1 MTSSLDVLLGFT
13 QALAL
18 TMSVAFVTYVLLIV
32 VPYLR
37 YQPAPVG
44 RATAFEWHFL
54 VPCRDEEAVIGDT
67 IAYLRMNFPIAHVW
81 VIDDGSDDGTAGVV
95 QAWQHGGGAEDNHI
109 HLVRRLRPHARTGK
123 GDALN
128 DAYRTLKLWMGR
140 HADPNR
146 AVVVVVDADGRPAP
160 NCLEVCAADHLF
172 GDSALGAVQV
182 DVRMINAGVRQ
193 TGVSLWRKSFGAAL
207 VRMQDLEFRTA
218 IAAIQ
223 LSRGV
228 TGTISM
234 GGNGQFTR
242 LSALDS
248 IAGTT
253 GQPWRGSL
261 LEDFELGV
269 HLLTAGWRTGFSMD
283 THVNQEGLYSLRR
296 FLAQRT
302 RWGQGTMQCLR
313 YLRRIWDSEH
323 LSTLGAAE
331 MLYYLAQPWMQL
343 LGTLIYPVPVI
354 LLAHRA
360 LVSPAEVWTWFT
372 DGAWILF
379 TVYGAFGLLP
389 FVLWGPVYRARCSPG
404 TSLLRSI
411 AYGFGYALYIY
422 TFYITSWRALIRLV
436 RGDNG
441 WTKTRRNTDRGRVTQ
456 VTTATPVSSP
466 VHGGRH

>member
-1 MTSSLDVLLGFT
+1 MTSDLDVLLGFT

-37 YQPAPVG
+37 HKPSPVG
-44 RATAFEWHFL
+44 VPSAYEWHFL

-67 IAYLRMNFPIAHVW
+67 IAYLRMNFPAAHVW
-81 VIDDGSDDGTAGVV
+81 VVDDASDDGTATVV
-95 QAWQHGGGAEDNHI
+95 RLWQEGGGVEDNHV
-109 HLVRRLRPHARTGK
+109 HLVSRALPHARTGK

-128 DAYRTLKLWMGR
+128 DAYRVLKLSMGK
-140 HADPNR
+140 HADPDR
-146 AVVVVVDADGRPAP
+146 VLVVVVDADGRPAR
-160 NCLEVCAADHLF
+160 NCLDVCAADHLF
-172 GDSALGAVQV
+172 GDARVGAVQV
-182 DVRMINAGVRQ
+182 DVRMVNTGVRQ
-193 TGVSLWRKSFGAAL
+193 ASAPWWRRTFGAAL

-223 LSRGV
+223 LSRGL

-248 IAGTT
+248 IAGPT
-253 GQPWRGSL
+253 GRPWRGSL

-269 HLLTAGWRTGFSMD
+269 HLLTAGWRTGFTTD
-283 THVNQEGLYSLRR
+283 THVHQEGLYDLRR

-302 RWGQGTMQCLR
+302 RWGQGTMQCMR
-313 YLRRIWDSEH
+313 YLRRIWDSPH
-323 LSTLGAAE
+323 LTTLGAAE

-343 LGTLIYPVPVI
+343 LGSLVYPIPLL

-360 LVSPAEVWTWFT
+360 VVSPGEVWVWFA

-389 FVLWGPVYRARCSPG
+389 FVLWGPVYRKRCSPQ
-404 TSLLRSI
+404 TSLLRSL

-422 TFYITSWRALIRLV
+422 TFYVTSWRALIRLL
-436 RGDNG
+436 RRDNT
-441 WTKTRRNTDRGRVTQ
+441 WTKTRRNDDRVPSRSWTR
-456 VTTATPVSSP
+456 PV
-466 VHGGRH
+466 

>member
-1 MTSSLDVLLGFT
+1 MGLDVVLGFT

-37 YQPAPVG
+37 HRPAPVG
-44 RATAFEWHFL
+44 RAATLEWHFL
-54 VPCRDEEAVIGDT
+54 VPCRDEAAVIGDT
-67 IAYLRMNFPIAHVW
+67 VRYLRTAFPIAHVW
-81 VIDDGSDDGTAGVV
+81 VIDDDSDDATVGVV
-95 QAWQHGGGAEDNHI
+95 RSFRPDKHV
-109 HLVRRLRPHARTGK
+109 HLVRRHRPNARTGK

-128 DAYRTLKLWMGR
+128 DAYRTLKRWMGR
-140 HADPNR
+140 HADLDR
-146 AVVVVVDADGRPAP
+146 AIVVVVDADGRPAP
-160 NCLEVCAADHLF
+160 NCLDVCAADHLF
-172 GDSALGAVQV
+172 GDPGVGAVQV
-182 DVRMINAGVRQ
+182 DVRMVNTGVRQ
-193 TGVSLWRKSFGAAL
+193 QGVPGWRQRTGALL

-242 LSALDS
+242 LSALDT
-248 IAGTT
+248 IAGPA

-269 HLLTAGWRTGFSMD
+269 HLLTAGWRTGFSLD
-283 THVNQEGLYSLRR
+283 THVHQEGLYSLRR

-313 YLRRIWDSEH
+313 YVRRIWASPH

-331 MLYYLAQPWMQL
+331 MMYYLAQPWMQL
-343 LGTLIYPVPVI
+343 LGTLIYPIPVL

-360 LVSPAEVWTWFT
+360 VVSPGEVWHWFA

-389 FVLWGPVYRARCSPG
+389 FVLWGPVYRRRCEPDLG
-404 TSLLRSI
+404 VWRSI

-422 TFYITSWRALIRLV
+422 TFYITSWRAVGRLV
-436 RGDNG
+436 RGRNG
-441 WTKTRRNTDRGRVTQ
+441 WTKTRRNTERQPGAVALD
-456 VTTATPVSSP
+456 
-466 VHGGRH
+466 H

>member
-18 TMSVAFVTYVLLIV
+18 TMSVAFVTYVFLIV

-37 YQPAPVG
+37 RKPAPTG
-44 RATAFEWHFL
+44 RPNAFEWHFL

-67 IAYLRMNFPIAHVW
+67 VRYLRTHFPIAHVW
-81 VIDDGSDDGTAGVV
+81 VIDDDSDDRTVGVV
-95 QAWQHGGGAEDNHI
+95 RSLRRNGGEEDKHI
-109 HLVRRLRPHARTGK
+109 HVVRRYRPQARTGK

-140 HADPNR
+140 HADADR
-146 AVVVVVDADGRPAP
+146 AVIVVVDADGRPAP

-172 GDSALGAVQV
+172 GNPRLGAVQV
-182 DVRMINAGVRQ
+182 DVRMINTGERQ
-193 TGVSLWRKSFGAAL
+193 TGVSRWRRTFGAAL

-223 LSRGV
+223 MSRGV

-248 IAGTT
+248 IAGRT

-269 HLLTAGWRTGFSMD
+269 HLLTAGWQTGFTMD

-302 RWGQGTMQCLR
+302 RWGQGTMQCMR
-313 YLRRIWDSEH
+313 YLRRIWDSKH

-343 LGTLIYPVPVI
+343 LGTLIYPIPVI
-354 LLAHRA
+354 MLAHRA
-360 LVSPAEVWTWFT
+360 ITSPGEVWLWFT

-379 TVYGAFGLLP
+379 TVYGAFGLMP
-389 FVLWGPVYRARCSPG
+389 FVLWGPVYRARCEPD
-404 TSLLRSI
+404 TSVWRSL
-411 AYGFGYALYIY
+411 AYGLGYALYIY

-436 RGDNG
+436 RGNNG
-441 WTKTRRNTDRGRVTQ
+441 WTKTRRNTDR
-456 VTTATPVSSP
+456 VSGK
-466 VHGGRH
+466 VALDH

>member
-1 MTSSLDVLLGFT
+1 MSLDVVLGFT

-18 TMSVAFVTYVLLIV
+18 TMSVAFLTYVFLIV

-37 YQPAPVG
+37 HKPAPTG
-44 RATAFEWHFL
+44 RPDRFEWHFL
-54 VPCRDEEAVIGDT
+54 VPCRDEEAVVGDT
-67 IAYLRMNFPIAHVW
+67 VRYLRATFPIAHVW
-81 VIDDGSDDGTAGVV
+81 VIDDDSDDATVGVV
-95 QAWQHGGGAEDNHI
+95 RGFRGDKHI
-109 HLVRRLRPHARTGK
+109 HLVRRYRPNARTGK

-140 HADPNR
+140 HADADR

-172 GDSALGAVQV
+172 GDPTIGAVQV
-182 DVRMINAGVRQ
+182 DVRMVNTGVRQ
-193 TGVSLWRKSFGAAL
+193 VGVSRWRSVFGALL

-242 LSALDS
+242 LSALDA
-248 IAGTT
+248 IAGPG

-283 THVNQEGLYSLRR
+283 THVHQEGLYSLRR

-302 RWGQGTMQCLR
+302 RWGQGTMQCMR
-313 YLRRIWDSEH
+313 YVRRIWASPH
-323 LSTLGAAE
+323 LTTLGAAE
-331 MLYYLAQPWMQL
+331 MMYYLAQPWMQL
-343 LGTLIYPVPVI
+343 LGTLIYPVPLV
-354 LLAHRA
+354 LLGHRA
-360 LVSPAEVWTWFT
+360 VTSPGEVWQWLAE
-372 DGAWILF
+372 GAWILF
-379 TVYGAFGLLP
+379 AVYGSFGLLP
-389 FVLWGPVYRARCSPG
+389 FVLWGPVYRARCEPG
-404 TSLLRSI
+404 LGMGRALM
-411 AYGFGYALYIY
+411 YGFGYALYIY
-422 TFYITSWRALIRLV
+422 TFYITSWRALSRLV
-436 RGDNG
+436 RGRNG
-441 WTKTRRNTDRGRVTQ
+441 WTKTRRNTERAIGKVALDT
-456 VTTATPVSSP
+456 
-466 VHGGRH
+466 